1 MVCIAP
7 KNPGHQA
14 SMPACMCRFILGQMC
29 EELQARAYG
38 HATGGQSTPATPG
51 GPLRA
56 GTTGLRRQPRLR
68 PPSSAA
74 AGSVK
79 AAAGASSQAPPGLG
93 REAGRTLQTEPVVVS
108 TKQLVTCLAQL
119 DGVEEAK
126 AYLAFNCRA
135 EVGMM

>member
-1 MVCIAP
+1 MY
-7 KNPGHQA
+7 
-14 SMPACMCRFILGQMC
+14 RFILGQMC

-38 HATGGQSTPATPG
+38 HATGGLSMPATPG

-56 GTTGLRRQPRLR
+56 GATGLRRQPRLR
-68 PPSSAA
+68 PPSAA
-74 AGSVK
+74 AGAVK

-135 EVGMM
+135 EVGML